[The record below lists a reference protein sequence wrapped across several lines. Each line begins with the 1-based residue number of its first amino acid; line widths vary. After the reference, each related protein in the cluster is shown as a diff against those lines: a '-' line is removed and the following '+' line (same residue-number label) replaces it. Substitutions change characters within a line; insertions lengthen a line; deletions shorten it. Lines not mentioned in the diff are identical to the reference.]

1 MNESTPVTVTPET
14 TIAEAATSELRRG
27 QRRTTKEEYRQRI
40 RDVMTMLIDGKKRSE
55 IRSELYARHQV
66 GWRTV
71 ERYVT
76 TAQRLLK
83 TEAGADHELLRA
95 KSYAWYM
102 AVLQDE
108 DVSTRDK
115 LSARKAADELL
126 GLVMPKKTAQ
136 TTAAGAD
143 IHEAAAVKDLTDEEL
158 EVLRKIRERQLV
170 AANPQ
175 GSAN

>member
-1 MNESTPVTVTPET
+1 MGEPAS
-14 TIAEAATSELRRG
+14 TSETPRSDETSSTEPLQRG
-27 QRRTTKEEYRQRI
+27 QRRTSKEEYRQRI
-40 RDVMTMLIDGKKRSE
+40 REVMTMLIDGKKRSE
-55 IRSELYARHQV
+55 IRSELYARVQI

-76 TAQRLLK
+76 TAQRMLK
-83 TEAGADHELLRA
+83 TEAGADPDLLRA

-102 AVLQDE
+102 AVLQNG

-126 GLVMPKKTAQ
+126 GLIAPKKTAQ
-136 TTAAGAD
+136 TTTTGAD
-143 IHEAAAVKDLTDEEL
+143 VYEAVVVKNLSDEEL

-170 AANPQ
+170 AGNPQ